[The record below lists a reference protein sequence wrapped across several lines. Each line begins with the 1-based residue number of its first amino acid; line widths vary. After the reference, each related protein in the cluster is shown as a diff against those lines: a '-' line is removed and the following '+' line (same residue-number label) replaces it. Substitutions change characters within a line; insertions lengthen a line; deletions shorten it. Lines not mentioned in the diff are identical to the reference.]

1 MNENILKQF
10 YELKS
15 NHPDAIL
22 LFRTG
27 DFYEAYKED
36 AKKASDILDI
46 TLTKSTINKDSDNN
60 TIELISFPFYALDT
74 YLPKLIRAGQRVAIC
89 DKREDPN
96 TKKLIKRGS
105 KELVSNN
112 NK

>member
-46 TLTKSTINKDSDNN
+46 ALTKSTIQKDSDDN

-89 DKREDPN
+89 NKLEDPN
-96 TKKLIKRGS
+96 TKKLIKQGS
-105 KELVSNN
+105 KESVSNN
-112 NK
+112 K

>member
-1 MNENILKQF
+1 MNEKVLKQF

-22 LFRTG
+22 LFRTD
-27 DFYEAYKED
+27 DFYEAYQED
-36 AKKASDILDI
+36 AEEASKILDI
-46 TLTKSTINKDSDNN
+46 ELTKSTIQKDSDDN

-89 DKREDPN
+89 EQIEDLQ
-96 TKKLIKRGS
+96 TKKLIKQGS